1 MLVFFAASVAVL
13 RLYQTDLIQS
23 VVVNAMVQKA
33 PPGEEERIRR
43 TFAQARSQARREDR
57 QEEYLRALFA
67 VSQRLEKTQ
76 KIDQEQLDEFLELLQ
91 EAH

>member
-1 MLVFFAASVAVL
+1 MLVLFAASLAVL
-13 RLYQTDLIQS
+13 RLYQTDLIQAA
-23 VVVNAMVQKA
+23 VVNAMVQKA

-43 TFAQARSQARREDR
+43 TFAECRSQARRDDR

-76 KIDQEQLDEFLELLQ
+76 KIDQEQLDELLKLLQ